1 MSRFS
6 RLIDQLE
13 DLEQQDLKNTAKVFS
28 ITAHLYERLK
38 GLVETQ
44 DQTAASL
51 PPSQVINQIQLTE
64 RYGNYDNAYQ
74 AYQKAYGIKCKR
86 GWNYLLPMV
95 KDLPIPE
102 TLEERVSRLED
113 TVQFLSEF
121 LLQLTSQ
128 EKL

>member
-6 RLIDQLE
+6 KLIDQLE

-38 GLVETQ
+38 GIVETQ
-44 DQTAASL
+44 DQTKIGL
-51 PPSQVINQIQLTE
+51 PSSQTIDQTQLTQ

-95 KDLPIPE
+95 KDLPIPA
-102 TLEERVSRLED
+102 TLEERVTKLED
-113 TVQFLSEF
+113 TVQFLSEL
-121 LLQLTSQ
+121 LLQLTS
-128 EKL
+128 K